1 MMKERGF
8 TLLEM
13 MVALSILMVLLSLS
27 FLLFKPQMELVKG
40 NTFFSQLQ
48 ADLFYAQSYALSHQT
63 RIYVQFTPSQKEYLI
78 KGDIATGIIIHRKYD
93 ESVVINDDHISFN
106 FTILPNGNMSKFATY
121 PFLIDGR
128 KYTLTI
134 QIGQGRFYVT
144 KW

>member
-40 NTFFSQLQ
+40 NTFFAQLQ

-63 RIYVQFTPSQKEYLI
+63 RIYVQFTPSQKEYVI

-93 ESVVINDDHISFN
+93 E
-106 FTILPNGNMSKFATY
+106 
-121 PFLIDGR
+121 
-128 KYTLTI
+128 
-134 QIGQGRFYVT
+134 
-144 KW
+144 